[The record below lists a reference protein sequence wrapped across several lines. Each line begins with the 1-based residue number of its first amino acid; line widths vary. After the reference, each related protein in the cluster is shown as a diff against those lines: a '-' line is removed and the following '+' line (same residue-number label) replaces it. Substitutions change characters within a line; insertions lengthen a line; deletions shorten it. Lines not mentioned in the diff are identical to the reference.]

1 MKSYGGQT
9 VTGPLRRVIVR
20 QPDRAFAAA
29 DPIAWNYEARP
40 LLDQAQGE
48 HKAFVSILRQEGV
61 EVIYSDE
68 PTDTLADAIY
78 VHDSVLITDA
88 GAIVLRMGKRLRR
101 GEELVMTRLLER
113 LNVPVIGRL
122 QEPAVGECGDMFWL
136 DSRNLA
142 VGLSFRTNR
151 EGARQISAL
160 VAPHGITVHSYDLPY
175 FKGAESCLH
184 LLSLISLVDKD
195 LAVAY
200 PPLMPVALCQELEAR
215 GIELIQVPRD
225 EFLRGM
231 ATNVLALGPR
241 RCVMLE
247 GNPIT
252 EARLREKGC
261 EVVTYTG
268 REISLKA
275 EGGATCLTRP
285 LLRVDG

>member
-1 MKSYGGQT
+1 M
-9 VTGPLRRVIVR
+9 
-20 QPDRAFAAA
+20 A
-29 DPIAWNYEARP
+29 
-40 LLDQAQGE
+40 
-48 HKAFVSILRQEGV
+48 
-61 EVIYSDE
+61 
-68 PTDTLADAIY
+68 
-78 VHDSVLITDA
+78 
-88 GAIVLRMGKRLRR
+88 
-101 GEELVMTRLLER
+101 RLLER
-113 LNVPVIGRL
+113 LDVPVIGRL

-136 DSRNLA
+136 DARNLA
-142 VGLSFRTNR
+142 VGLGFRTNR

-175 FKGAESCLH
+175 FKGAEACLH

-195 LAVAY
+195 MAVAY

-215 GIELIQVPRD
+215 GVELIEVPQD
-225 EFLRGM
+225 EFLHGM
-231 ATNVLALGPR
+231 ATNVLAIGPR

-247 GNPIT
+247 GNPVT

-285 LLRVDG
+285 LLRVDS